1 MRTMRKRRRS
11 AASPVSHERWLVSYA
26 DFITLLFAFFT
37 TMYAISTVD
46 AKKLTSV
53 VASMQTA
60 FASEGAS
67 ARGSG
72 GMPQKLVLPAP
83 QQRGQAPRAGGEQPG
98 INVQEVKARLRVRLA
113 AQVESGLVDVEL
125 DPRGLVVSIREAG
138 SFSTGR
144 ADLSPVAETVLAEL
158 AQALLEVG
166 NAVRVEGHT
175 DDVPIHNDRFASNW
189 ELSTARATGVV
200 AYLLRQGVQPE
211 RLSAAGYGEFH
222 PREPNDSDDDR
233 ARNRR
238 VDVVVLNPVTQA
250 REEPAPAPGA
260 APVAAR

>member
-1 MRTMRKRRRS
+1 
-11 AASPVSHERWLVSYA
+11 
-26 DFITLLFAFFT
+26 
-37 TMYAISTVD
+37 
-46 AKKLTSV
+46 
-53 VASMQTA
+53 
-60 FASEGAS
+60 
-67 ARGSG
+67 
-72 GMPQKLVLPAP
+72 
-83 QQRGQAPRAGGEQPG
+83 
-98 INVQEVKARLRVRLA
+98 
-113 AQVESGLVDVEL
+113 
-125 DPRGLVVSIREAG
+125 
-138 SFSTGR
+138 
-144 ADLSPVAETVLAEL
+144 
-158 AQALLEVG
+158 
-166 NAVRVEGHT
+166 
-175 DDVPIHNDRFASNW
+175 VPIHNDRFASNW